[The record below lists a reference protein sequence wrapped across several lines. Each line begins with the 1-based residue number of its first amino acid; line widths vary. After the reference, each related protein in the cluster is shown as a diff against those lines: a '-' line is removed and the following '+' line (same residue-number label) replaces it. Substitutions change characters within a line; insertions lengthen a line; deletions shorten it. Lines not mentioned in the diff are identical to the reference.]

1 MARFPF
7 VVAVSGLAL
16 GLVSWAPRARAE
28 APPLSVWVVGDSTAQ
43 PLEQGFAAIGKE
55 TPHVKVRT
63 FFKNSSGLI
72 RTDVIDWTKTMRGL
86 LEHGAPKVAI
96 ITFGPN
102 DAQGLV
108 PAGKRVPVNMGT
120 EEWREEYGKRVR
132 AFVDLFRTRG
142 TKVYLLLQPF
152 DETKKHAPLM
162 RDVNAGL
169 GKAASRPDTEPV
181 VAPAIELVDVPGL
194 IEAEHPD
201 RPTARLKNVD
211 GIHLTF
217 AGGKYLSRRLYE
229 KLDADWAATPEES
242 TSAPR

>member
-1 MARFPF
+1 M
-7 VVAVSGLAL
+7 
-16 GLVSWAPRARAE
+16 
-28 APPLSVWVVGDSTAQ
+28 WVVGDSTAQ
-43 PLEQGFAAIGKE
+43 PLEQGFGAIGKE

-72 RTDVIDWTKTMRGL
+72 RTDVIDWSKTMRAM
-86 LEHGAPKVAI
+86 LEQGAPKVAI

-120 EEWREEYGKRVR
+120 EEWRDEYAKRVR
-132 AFVDLFRTRG
+132 AFVDLFRARG

-152 DETKKHAPLM
+152 DETRKHAPLM

-169 GKAASRPDTEPV
+169 GKAAVLEEPKPGP
-181 VAPAIELVDVPGL
+181 APAIELVDVPAL
-194 IEAEHPD
+194 IAADHPD
-201 RPTARLKNVD
+201 KPTTRLKNVD

-217 AGGKYLSRRLYE
+217 AGGKFLSRRLYE
-229 KLDADWAATPEES
+229 KLDADWAAAVTPEAF
-242 TSAPR
+242 TP